1 MPDIRFGGPDTL
13 QQVTDVTSASPA
25 SQPRDRTAVRALMQ
39 AGQFADAANLAREL
53 LTEQSAADEDNDLR
67 YMLAVACRYGGDLDR
82 ASSVLDDLE
91 ALNPGFPRAH
101 QERGHLER
109 RRGRL
114 RRALAAYEMAT
125 RLDPALLAS
134 WRALAELHQQAG
146 RTQAAKAAFSKFD
159 QLSKWPP
166 ELLSATNLLNENRLE
181 QAERTCRAFL
191 QQHKTHV
198 EGMRLLAEIAVRL
211 RILNDA
217 EFLLETALE
226 LEPDHVPARVDYL
239 NVLIRKTRFEDAHTQ
254 ALRLLEND
262 PDNAAFRTSLAT
274 TLVGLG
280 RHDEGIR
287 LYLEL
292 IEAQPDSPA
301 LHLNLGHARKAA
313 GDLEGAI
320 ASYRRAYELKPDFGD
335 AYWSLA
341 NTKTYRFDD
350 TEMAAMAHRE
360 AAAGTRLDDRIH
372 LCFALGKAFED
383 AGQHAESFRSYARGN
398 ALKQQD
404 VRYQDAA
411 TQRLVQAQIEVCT
424 PELFAMREGCGHPA
438 ADPIFIVGLPRAG
451 STLLEQ
457 ILASHS
463 MVDGTLELHDI
474 LALAQRLRGRSS
486 GADARY
492 PAILRDLNPEQLQ
505 AFGEKYLAD
514 TRVYRGQAPLFIDK
528 MPNNFLHIGL
538 IKLILPNA
546 KVIDARRHP
555 MACCFSGFKQLFG
568 EGQEFSY
575 GLHEIGRYYA
585 AYVRLM
591 DHFDEVLPG
600 FVLRVMHED
609 VVDDLEGQV
618 RRLLDFCGLPFE
630 AGCLEFHKTERS
642 IRTPSSEQ
650 VRQPIYRESVEQWR
664 HFEPYLEPLKQALG
678 PDLLERYPC

>member
-1 MPDIRFGGPDTL
+1 M
-13 QQVTDVTSASPA
+13 TSASP
-25 SQPRDRTAVRALMQ
+25 PRDSQAVRALIQ
-39 AGQFADAANLAREL
+39 AGEFAHAARTAEQL
-53 LTEQSAADEDNDLR
+53 LTAEPDFDEAVDLR
-67 YMLAVACRYGGDLDR
+67 YMLAVACRYAGELET
-82 ASSVLDDLE
+82 ASKTLDDLE
-91 ALNPGFPRAH
+91 ALAPEFPRGH

-109 RRGRL
+109 RRGHPD
-114 RRALAAYEMAT
+114 RALAAFENAT
-125 RLDPALLAS
+125 RLDPALMAS
-134 WRALAELHQQAG
+134 WRAMAELHQQAG
-146 RTQAAKAAFSKFD
+146 RRDAARQARLKLE
-159 QLSKWPP
+159 QLSGWPP
-166 ELLSATNLLNENRLE
+166 ELLSATSLLNENRVE
-181 QAERTCRAFL
+181 QAERICRSFL
-191 QQHKTHV
+191 QKHKTNV

-211 RILNDA
+211 RILDDA

-226 LEPDHVPARVDYL
+226 LQPDHVAARVDYL
-239 NVLIRKTRFEDAHTQ
+239 NLLIRKTRFEAAHEQ
-254 ALRLLEND
+254 AEQLLATD
-262 PDNAAFRTSLAT
+262 PDNSAFKTSKAT

-280 RHDEGIR
+280 RYAEGIA
-287 LYLEL
+287 LYREL
-292 IEAQPDSPA
+292 IEAQPENA
-301 LHLNLGHARKAA
+301 VLHLNLGHAQKTA
-313 GDLEGAI
+313 GDFHGAI
-320 ASYRRAYELKPDFGD
+320 DHYRRAHRLRPDFGD

-341 NTKTYRFDD
+341 NTKTYRFDGEEID
-350 TEMAAMAHRE
+350 AMARHE
-360 AAAGTRLDDRIH
+360 GAPGTRLTDRIH
-372 LCFALGKAFED
+372 LCFALGKAHED
-383 AGQHAESFRSYARGN
+383 AGHFAESFRYYERGN
-398 ALKQQD
+398 ALKQREL
-404 VRYQDAA
+404 RYQDAA
-411 TQRLVQAQIEVCT
+411 TQRQVQSQIEVCR
-424 PELFAMREGCGHPA
+424 PELFAAHEGSGHPA

-492 PAILRDLNPEQLQ
+492 PAILRDLTPEQLRS
-505 AFGEKYLAD
+505 FGEKYLAD

-546 KVIDARRHP
+546 KIIDARRHP

-575 GLHEIGRYYA
+575 GLHEIGRYYS

-600 FVLRVMHED
+600 FVLRVTHED

-630 AGCLEFHKTERS
+630 EACLEFHKTERS

-650 VRQPIYRESVEQWR
+650 VRQPIYKSSVEQWR
-664 HFEPYLEPLKQALG
+664 HFEPFLEPLKQALG
-678 PDLLERYPC
+678 PDILDRYPS